1 MAIAENLIWPPAAAS
16 VAVSAASARAEVRTL
31 RIYFL
36 MLTVLGVAALMLN
49 IGNRLTP
56 DLFAIAPP
64 VDLLPPMSDQ
74 AWFGAFTLH
83 QQDPVFAAC
92 GGSENLAQF
101 KVLYWWEWLR
111 RASVLLVAGSFASG
125 FFIAAL
131 WPDYRFA
138 LRRHLALCLIGLGY
152 VAAIW
157 WLGLALPR
165 VADLV
170 RYDTGQYRHALDITF
185 ASAALALVLASAF
198 ATPSPT
204 SPRPAH
210 RLGLAGSVWIGLIV
224 LDISSGALF
233 AARDAATVW
242 RGFPGYETG
251 LLPPLDRL
259 VAYAPLWLNFTFNQY
274 TIQLVHRVLS
284 IGLWVA
290 LVGNLIWTGLRDAR
304 ALGGAALLLVLV
316 TAQMA
321 AGIAAL
327 RLGGSAVVP
336 LLHELGAIALLAG
349 AFVVLA
355 SLRVSPNPSP

>member
-1 MAIAENLIWPPAAAS
+1 MSRTGSRPICLPSRRRWICCRRSATRPGSARSQCTSRIRSSRPAAARRTWRNS
-16 VAVSAASARAEVRTL
+16 RCYIGGNGCAAPACCSWR
-31 RIYFL
+31 
-36 MLTVLGVAALMLN
+36 AAL
-49 IGNRLTP
+49 P
-56 DLFAIAPP
+56 
-64 VDLLPPMSDQ
+64 
-74 AWFGAFTLH
+74 
-83 QQDPVFAAC
+83 
-92 GGSENLAQF
+92 
-101 KVLYWWEWLR
+101 
-111 RASVLLVAGSFASG
+111 SG

-131 WPDYRFA
+131 WPGYRFA
-138 LRRHLALCLIGLGY
+138 LRRHVVLGLIGLGY
-152 VAAIW
+152 LAAAW
-157 WLGLALPR
+157 GLALALPH

-170 RYDTGQYRHALDITF
+170 RYNTGQYRHALDMTF
-185 ASAALALVLASAF
+185 ASAALALVLASAI
-198 ATPSPT
+198 AAPDPT
-204 SPRPAH
+204 SSRPAR

-224 LDISSGALF
+224 LDIGSGALF

-290 LVGNLIWTGLRDAR
+290 LIGNLIWTGRRSAR
-304 ALGGAALLLVLV
+304 ALGGSAVLLVLV

-327 RLGGSAVVP
+327 RLGGPAAAS

-349 AFVVLA
+349 AFVLA
-355 SLRVSPNPSP
+355 SLRVSPN

>member
-1 MAIAENLIWPPAAAS
+1 MAIAENLIWPSAAAS

-36 MLTVLGVAALMLN
+36 MLTVLGVAALALN
-49 IGNRLTP
+49 IANRLTP

-111 RASVLLVAGSFASG
+111 RASLLLVAGSFASG

-131 WPDYRFA
+131 WPGYRFA
-138 LRRHLALCLIGLGY
+138 LRRHGVLCLIGLGY
-152 VAAIW
+152 GAAIW
-157 WLGLALPR
+157 CLELALPR

-170 RYDTGQYRHALDITF
+170 RYNTGQYRHTLDITF
-185 ASAALALVLASAF
+185 ASAALALVLASAI

-204 SPRPAH
+204 SRPVH
-210 RLGLAGSVWIGLIV
+210 RLGIAGSVWIGLII

-233 AARDAATVW
+233 AARDAGTVW

-259 VAYAPLWLNFTFNQY
+259 IAYAPLWLNVTFNQY
-274 TIQLVHRVLS
+274 MIQLIHRVLS

-290 LVGNLIWTGLRDAR
+290 LIGTLIWTGRRSAR
-304 ALGGAALLLVLV
+304 ALGASAVLLVLV

-327 RLGGSAVVP
+327 RLGGPAVVP
-336 LLHELGAIALLAG
+336 LLHELGAIALLAS
-349 AFVVLA
+349 AFVVLT
-355 SLRVSPNPSP
+355 SPRVRPNPSP

>member
-16 VAVSAASARAEVRTL
+16 VAVSAAPARAEVRTL

-36 MLTVLGVAALMLN
+36 MLTVLGLAALVLN
-49 IGNRLTP
+49 VGNRLTP

-111 RASVLLVAGSFASG
+111 RASLLLVAGSFASG

-131 WPDYRFA
+131 WPGYRFA
-138 LRRHLALCLIGLGY
+138 RRRHGALCLIGLGY
-152 VAAIW
+152 GAAIW
-157 WLGLALPR
+157 WLELALPR

-170 RYDTGQYRHALDITF
+170 RYDTGQYRHVLDITF
-185 ASAALALVLASAF
+185 ASAALALVLASAI

-204 SPRPAH
+204 LPRPTR
-210 RLGLAGSVWIGLIV
+210 RLGLGGSVWIGLIV

-259 VAYAPLWLNFTFNQY
+259 IAYAPLWLNVTFNQY
-274 TIQLVHRVLS
+274 MIQLMHRVLS

-290 LVGNLIWTGLRDAR
+290 LIGNLIWTGRRSAR
-304 ALGGAALLLVLV
+304 ALGGSAVLLVLV

-327 RLGGSAVVP
+327 RLGGPAVVP

-349 AFVVLA
+349 AFVVLTSPRA
-355 SLRVSPNPSP
+355 RPNPSP